1 MSFLKSRVPDTF
13 QLGAILAISAFLAC
27 NVFCKLRVF
36 NSLLIPTPPPTEFRI
51 AKFCPER
58 AGFSLRRGI
67 IGPLESSGLLSRHI
81 SGESKGKTFPLER
94 SDLPRFSA
102 NVCRLVPSEFVPVH
116 GIVPLAFSSR
126 TELE

>member
-27 NVFCKLRVF
+27 NAFCKSRVF
-36 NSLLIPTPPPTEFRI
+36 NSLLISTPPASRI
-51 AKFCPER
+51 SHRENFVPN